1 MFFYL
6 KKYGLQRNYKN
17 HDRISEKEV
26 RLSLLTLGRQKVRE
40 AGSKATAAKTVSKS
54 PNLAHL

>member
-26 RLSLLTLGRQKVRE
+26 RLSLLTLRRQTVRE
-40 AGSKATAAKTVSKS
+40 AGVKPLPQKQ
-54 PNLAHL
+54 